1 MTFSYDPNTQTFLP
15 VNLPLG
21 MSIGSADSTS
31 QSLIS
36 SKNFQ
41 SAKSLSDS
49 KGSLKSKAAPMPGN
63 RYRHLSSPDHLA
75 RQNTQQKQD
84 PREHQ
89 KPRLGGSTDTE
100 YEPLPTSFHSK
111 DNELYMKGEMIRNL
125 PVGRAVIKF
134 RSNTTFLNVP
144 PPRKSR

>member
-1 MTFSYDPNTQTFLP
+1 
-15 VNLPLG
+15 

-41 SAKSLSDS
+41 SAESLSRFQGLS
-49 KGSLKSKAAPMPGN
+49 EIKGRTNAEATGIAASQALTTSRGKTLGKNKTRGNTKSQGSADALMP
-63 RYRHLSSPDHLA
+63 L
-75 RQNTQQKQD
+75 
-84 PREHQ
+84 
-89 KPRLGGSTDTE
+89 

-111 DNELYMKGEMIRNL
+111 DNELYIKGEMIRNM

-134 RSNTTFLNVP
+134 RANATFLNVP
-144 PPRKSR
+144 PPRKSC